1 MQRYQTVVGLP
12 EERRLPIF
20 ASRCVW
26 CGQEIHRSE
35 VDAHGQWYAQ
45 NGTIGCEQ
53 NRQGMYHVPEP
64 ALPAGQTV
72 EYDGEMS
79 DTPEEQPRPSSFSTL
94 GFEYD
99 TTGMT
104 PEQTQRA
111 DALAH
116 WWMNKAA
123 AEVAKMV
130 PKAIAYGSSD
140 LKVMGEAMLE
150 LHPRMRGVVD
160 GQELAIWFYVQ
171 GKIARLLGGYAQGE
185 LPDEDSW
192 WDLKVY
198 AGMAQHVR
206 EFGGW

>member
-1 MQRYQTVVGLP
+1 
-12 EERRLPIF
+12 
-20 ASRCVW
+20 
-26 CGQEIHRSE
+26 
-35 VDAHGQWYAQ
+35 
-45 NGTIGCEQ
+45 
-53 NRQGMYHVPEP
+53 
-64 ALPAGQTV
+64 
-72 EYDGEMS
+72 MS
-79 DTPEEQPRPSSFSTL
+79 DDSPSVISDDQRWSFPT
-94 GFEYD
+94 E
-99 TTGMT
+99 GMT
-104 PEQTQRA
+104 DEQRVRA
-111 DALAH
+111 SALAN
-116 WWMNKAA
+116 WWMRKAA
-123 AEVAKMV
+123 AEVKQMV

-150 LHPRMRGVVD
+150 LHPQMRGVVD